1 MKYTRDISIV
11 TVLMFQL
18 IISAEKVGL
27 SENVISLE
35 HNAFDDQYVGCE
47 KTMEMKA
54 KELLAQERAMN
65 SNFDEAWVEAENI
78 WKKKKSKNRMEMLFE
93 IAVIA
98 YTLEN
103 PKIYSAF
110 NEAVRKCCE
119 SREAYMNNFHFKALH
134 FYLTRAVQIMR
145 RSCKN
150 VYRGVSVKVHR
161 EGAKEM
167 RFGQFAS
174 TSLKEDK
181 ARSFAKTSGS
191 SGTLFKVY
199 TCEGASI
206 EDLSFYPD
214 EREVLIPPYEVF
226 SVSEPE
232 KNGLKTFEL
241 RSTRTYSKFNCAYQ
255 EASANKVAVPEQ
267 LTTILFSGV
276 LTLVLQAHSQILI

>member
-1 MKYTRDISIV
+1 MKHTRDISIV

-65 SNFDEAWVEAENI
+65 SNFDEAWVNAENI
-78 WKKKKSKNRMEMLFE
+78 WKTVSDSEKRMEKLFE

-98 YTLEN
+98 YTNNN

-119 SREAYMNNFHFKALH
+119 SQEAYMNNFHFKALH
-134 FYLTRAVQIMR
+134 FYLTRAVQTLR
-145 RSCKN
+145 RSCVN
-150 VYRGVSVKVHR
+150 VYRGVSVKMHR
-161 EGAKEM
+161 DGAKEM

-174 TSLKEDK
+174 TSLEEDT
-181 ARSFAKTSGS
+181 ARKFAGS

-199 TCEGASI
+199 TCKGASI
-206 EDLSFYPD
+206 EHLSVFL
-214 EREVLIPPYEVF
+214 RQKEVLIPPYEVF
-226 SVSEPE
+226 SVSELQ
-232 KNGLKTFEL
+232 KNGLKNFEL
-241 RSTRTYSKFNCAYQ
+241 QSTRTYSKFNCAYLK
-255 EASANKVAVPEQ
+255 ASANKVAVPEQ

>member
-18 IISAEKVGL
+18 IISAENVGL

-35 HNAFDDQYVGCE
+35 RNAFDDQYVGCE
-47 KTMEMKA
+47 KRMQMKA
-54 KELLAQERAMN
+54 KELLAQERARN
-65 SNFDEAWVEAENI
+65 SNLDEAWVNAENI
-78 WKKKKSKNRMEMLFE
+78 WKTMSASKKRVEKLFE

-98 YTLEN
+98 YTMEN
-103 PKIYSAF
+103 SKIYKDF
-110 NEAVRKCCE
+110 NKAVRKCCK
-119 SREAYMNNFHFKALH
+119 SREAYMKNFHFKALH
-134 FYLTRAVQIMR
+134 FYLTTAVQILR
-145 RSCKN
+145 RSCIN
-150 VYRGVSVKVHR
+150 VYRGISVKLHH

-167 RFGQFAS
+167 RFGQFSS
-174 TSLKEDK
+174 TSLKQVT
-181 ARSFAKTSGS
+181 ARRFPET

-199 TCEGASI
+199 TCEGAAI
-206 EDLSFYPD
+206 EHLSVYPD

-232 KNGLKTFEL
+232 KNGLKNFEL
-241 RSTRTYSKFNCAYQ
+241 QSTRTYSKFNCAYL

-276 LTLVLQAHSQILI
+276 LTLVLQTHSKILI